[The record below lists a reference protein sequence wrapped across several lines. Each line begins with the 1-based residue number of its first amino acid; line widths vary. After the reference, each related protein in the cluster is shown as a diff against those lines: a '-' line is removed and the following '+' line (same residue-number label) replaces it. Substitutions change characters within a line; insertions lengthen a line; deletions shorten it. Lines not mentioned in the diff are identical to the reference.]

1 MFVFHYFIFSLF
13 CQALY
18 YTGNRSVNAATNWIF
33 DHPELDLETPL
44 EEEIKRLQAEELEED
59 CLEEEEDEEDS
70 EVRKVKISTILQCVF
85 SLKIFPLYY

>member
-1 MFVFHYFIFSLF
+1 MRYKSYNDANLFCFVFEF
-13 CQALY
+13 QALY

-70 EVRKVKISTILQCVF
+70 EVRNY
-85 SLKIFPLYY
+85 IFYS